1 MQPGQPDW
9 NVTKVGNDYEQWNV
23 YDDNNNGQYIA
34 TVVGERNA
42 RLVAAAPDMLL
53 LLKEIYDWTRYK
65 DTLWSVK
72 VQNVLN
78 QIEG

>member
-1 MQPGQPDW
+1 MQPGQPNW
-9 NVTKVGNDYEQWNV
+9 NITKFGNITDQWGV
-23 YDDNNNGQYIA
+23 FDDNNNGRFIA
-34 TVVGERNA
+34 SVDGARNA
-42 RLVAAAPDMLL
+42 RLIAAAPDMLL